1 MFMDQPT
8 KNNVT
13 FQMYYVCRSKLET
26 AEAALVKEHQIFN
39 NKSIFGIKF
48 IGFIGD
54 SDFLKHIVV
63 FRRN

>member
-39 NKSIFGIKF
+39 RHVCSKNTHK
-48 IGFIGD
+48 D
-54 SDFLKHIVV
+54 LV
-63 FRRN
+63 

>member
-26 AEAALVKEHQIFN
+26 DAVVKGHQIFN
-39 NKSIFGIKF
+39 RHVCSKNTHK
-48 IGFIGD
+48 D
-54 SDFLKHIVV
+54 LV
-63 FRRN
+63 